1 MAAAGILAG
10 IALFLLPFIL
20 LRLALFALVVWGIFR
35 LLRFSPFRKKPRYRE
50 AFIYRWQ
57 RMDENEKENIKK
69 NWPSSPTT
77 IRIG

>member
-35 LLRFSPFRKKPRYRE
+35 LLRFSPFRKKTRYRE

-57 RMDENEKENIKK
+57 RMNEHERDSVKK
-69 NWPSSPTT
+69 NWPAQPTT
-77 IRIG
+77 IRIR